1 MANVTIFTT
10 PTCTYCKKAKAYM
23 NENNIEYVEKDVTK
37 DAEAR
42 MELMQKGYR
51 GVPIIRIDGE
61 DIVGFDQQRIQEL
74 LNK

>member
-1 MANVTIFTT
+1 MAKVIIFTT

-37 DAEAR
+37 DSEAR
-42 MELMQKGYR
+42 EELMQKGYR

-61 DIVGFDQQRIQEL
+61 DVIGFDQQRIMEL

>member
-1 MANVTIFTT
+1 MAKVIIFTT

-37 DAEAR
+37 DSEAR
-42 MELMQKGYR
+42 EELMQKGYR

-61 DIVGFDQQRIQEL
+61 DVVGFDQQRIMEL
-74 LNK
+74 LSK